1 MLNKIKEVIMIKTTY
16 MCLLTLT
23 TFLRDSSYRPFIFAY
38 RTYRAYRAL
47 IKGARLNI
55 PGNPIS

>member
-1 MLNKIKEVIMIKTTY
+1 MLNKINEVILIKTTY

-47 IKGARLNI
+47 IKEHV
-55 PGNPIS
+55 

>member
-1 MLNKIKEVIMIKTTY
+1 MLNKINEVIMIKTTY

-38 RTYRAYRAL
+38 RTYRAL